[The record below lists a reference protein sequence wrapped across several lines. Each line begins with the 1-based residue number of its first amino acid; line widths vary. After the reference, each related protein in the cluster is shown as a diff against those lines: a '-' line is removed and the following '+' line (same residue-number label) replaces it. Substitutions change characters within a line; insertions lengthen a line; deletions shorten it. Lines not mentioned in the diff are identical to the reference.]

1 MDFEVEIDEN
11 SGFCFGVVN
20 AIAKAEKEL
29 EAGKELYCL
38 GDIVHNG
45 AELKRLQDKGLK
57 IINHGDMPSLH
68 GKTVLLRAHGE
79 PPSTYRVAGRND
91 INIIDATCPVVLRLQ
106 GKIRNA
112 YSGHPDRQIVIYGK
126 NGHAEVNGLVG
137 QTESKAIVVEN
148 ESDLQKI
155 DFSRDVVLFSQTTK
169 PKDGFRKLKE
179 AIAERISPDCSFE
192 AYDTICGQVSGR
204 MEKIAGFAASH
215 DLIIFAGG
223 LKSSNVKALFETC
236 RRVNPNTRFVSSPAE
251 VLPEWLEG
259 VSKVGIC
266 GATSTPKWQMEDIRQ
281 TILKIKGNN

>member
-1 MDFEVEIDEN
+1 M
-11 SGFCFGVVN
+11 
-20 AIAKAEKEL
+20 
-29 EAGKELYCL
+29 
-38 GDIVHNG
+38 
-45 AELKRLQDKGLK
+45 
-57 IINHGDMPSLH
+57 
-68 GKTVLLRAHGE
+68 
-79 PPSTYRVAGRND
+79 
-91 INIIDATCPVVLRLQ
+91 VLRLQ

-179 AIAERISPDCSFE
+179 AIAERISPDRSFE

-223 LKSSNVKALFETC
+223 LKSSNAKALFETC